1 MFSLRSH
8 PSFRG
13 SIRTTLGT
21 GFGSLLAAFAL
32 VLAGHTS
39 HTIAQEADFPA
50 DDLESL
56 KKEVLKLNRD
66 LLVLEE
72 DLLFPAQSQVAVYV
86 SMDVGHFF
94 DLDSVKLHINN
105 KLVETHLY
113 TEHQK
118 DALFRGGIQP
128 LFKGNLKSGE
138 HTITAF
144 FNGIGPEQREFKRA
158 ATLELKKNDEPAV
171 IELRISDAGGKQ
183 QPEFTVVQW
192 PAP

>member
-1 MFSLRSH
+1 MFSPRHLGPILALISLI
-8 PSFRG
+8 FAGG
-13 SIRTTLGT
+13 SVAQSGD
-21 GFGSLLAAFAL
+21 FAE
-32 VLAGHTS
+32 G
-39 HTIAQEADFPA
+39 
-50 DDLESL
+50 DLESL
-56 KKEVLKLNRD
+56 KREVLKLNRD

-72 DLLFPAQSQVAVYV
+72 DLLFPAQSQVAVYL

-94 DLDSVKLHINN
+94 DLDSVKLHIDN

-118 DALFRGGIQP
+118 KALFRGGIQP

-144 FNGIGPEQREFKRA
+144 FTGIGPEQRAYKRA
-158 ATLELKKNDEPAV
+158 ATLELSKTDEPAV
-171 IELRISDAGGKQ
+171 IELRISDSGAKQ

>member
-1 MFSLRSH
+1 MFSLRSALTARNH
-8 PSFRG
+8 LKAHVCAIF
-13 SIRTTLGT
+13 TVLTLAVAT
-21 GFGSLLAAFAL
+21 Q
-32 VLAGHTS
+32 AG
-39 HTIAQEADFPA
+39 AQNADFPA

-56 KKEVLKLNRD
+56 KQEVLKLNRD

-118 DALFRGGIQP
+118 EALFRGGIQP

-144 FNGIGPEQREFKRA
+144 FNGTGPEQREFKRA
-158 ATLELKKNDEPAV
+158 ATLELSKTDEPAV
-171 IELRISDAGGKQ
+171 IELRISDTGGKQ

>member
-1 MFSLRSH
+1 MFSPRRAQ
-8 PSFRG
+8 SFRALLTAFTLTLTG
-13 SIRTTLGT
+13 SV
-21 GFGSLLAAFAL
+21 FAQ
-32 VLAGHTS
+32 S
-39 HTIAQEADFPA
+39 SDFPGA
-50 DDLESL
+50 DLEDL
-56 KKEVLKLNRD
+56 KQEVLKLNRD

-94 DLDSVKLHINN
+94 DLDSVKLHIDN

-118 DALFRGGIQP
+118 KALFRGGIQP

-138 HTITAF
+138 HTVTAYF
-144 FNGIGPEQREFKRA
+144 TGIGPEQREFKRA
-158 ATLELKKNDEPAV
+158 ATLELKKTDEPAV
-171 IELRISDAGGKQ
+171 IELRISDSSSKQ

>member
-1 MFSLRSH
+1 MFSLCSAFTDRN
-8 PSFRG
+8 
-13 SIRTTLGT
+13 
-21 GFGSLLAAFAL
+21 SLKAYFYALTAAFSLTVTAP
-32 VLAGHTS
+32 AG
-39 HTIAQEADFPA
+39 AQTADFPA

-72 DLLFPAQSQVAVYV
+72 DLLFPAQSQIAVYV

-94 DLDSVKLHINN
+94 DLDSVKLHIDN

-158 ATLELKKNDEPAV
+158 ATLELDKTDEPAV

>member
-1 MFSLRSH
+1 MFSPRHLS
-8 PSFRG
+8 
-13 SIRTTLGT
+13 SI
-21 GFGSLLAAFAL
+21 LAALAL
-32 VLAGHTS
+32 TVTGIAAGTVAG
-39 HTIAQEADFPA
+39 TAAAQSGDFPGG
-50 DDLESL
+50 DLEDL
-56 KKEVLKLNRD
+56 KRDVLKLNRD

-94 DLDSVKLHINN
+94 DLDSVKLHIDN

-118 DALFRGGIQP
+118 NALFRGGIQP

-144 FNGIGPEQREFKRA
+144 FTGTGPEQREFKRA
-158 ATLELKKNDEPAV
+158 ATLDLKKTDEPAV
-171 IELRISDAGGKQ
+171 IELRIADVAGKQ

>member
-1 MFSLRSH
+1 MT
-8 PSFRG
+8 G
-13 SIRTTLGT
+13 S
-21 GFGSLLAAFAL
+21 AFAQS
-32 VLAGHTS
+32 G
-39 HTIAQEADFPA
+39 DFPA
-50 DDLESL
+50 GDLEDL
-56 KKEVLKLNRD
+56 KQEVLKLNRD

-94 DLDSVKLHINN
+94 DLDTVKLHIDN

-118 DALFRGGIQP
+118 KALYRGGIQP

-138 HTITAF
+138 HTITAYF
-144 FNGIGPEQREFKRA
+144 TGTGPEQRAFKRA
-158 ATLELKKNDEPAV
+158 ATAELKKTDEPAV
-171 IELRISDAGGKQ
+171 LELRISDSSGKQ

>member
-1 MFSLRSH
+1 MFSPRH
-8 PSFRG
+8 
-13 SIRTTLGT
+13 LGPILALI
-21 GFGSLLAAFAL
+21 SLIFAGGTAAQ
-32 VLAGHTS
+32 S
-39 HTIAQEADFPA
+39 EDFPEG
-50 DDLESL
+50 DLESL
-56 KKEVLKLNRD
+56 KREVLKLNRD

-72 DLLFPAQSQVAVYV
+72 DLLFPAQSQVAVYL

-94 DLDSVKLHINN
+94 DLDSVKLHIDN

-113 TEHQK
+113 TDHQK
-118 DALFRGGIQP
+118 KALFRGGIQP

-144 FNGIGPEQREFKRA
+144 FTGIGPEQRPYKRA
-158 ATLELKKNDEPAV
+158 ATLELAKTDEPAV
-171 IELRISDAGGKQ
+171 IELRISDSGGKQ

>member
-1 MFSLRSH
+1 MFSLRRA
-8 PSFRG
+8 SF
-13 SIRTTLGT
+13 LHA
-21 GFGSLLAAFAL
+21 LLASFTL
-32 VLAGHTS
+32 VTSGQTLAQSG
-39 HTIAQEADFPA
+39 DFPGG
-50 DDLESL
+50 DLEDL
-56 KKEVLKLNRD
+56 KQEVLKLNRD

-94 DLDSVKLHINN
+94 DLDTVKLHIDN

-113 TEHQK
+113 TDHQK
-118 DALFRGGIQP
+118 KALYRGGIQP

-138 HTITAF
+138 HTITAYF
-144 FNGIGPEQREFKRA
+144 TGLGPEQREFKRA
-158 ATLELKKNDEPAV
+158 ATIELNKTDEPAV
-171 IELRISDAGGKQ
+171 IELRISDSSGKQ

>member
-1 MFSLRSH
+1 MFSLRDL
-8 PSFRG
+8 PSPSTG
-13 SIRTTLGT
+13 IRAKFGALLTALTLM
-21 GFGSLLAAFAL
+21 S
-32 VLAGHTS
+32 AGQTF
-39 HTIAQEADFPA
+39 AQEGDFPA
-50 DDLESL
+50 EDLESL

-158 ATLELKKNDEPAV
+158 ASLDLKKTDEPAV

>member
-1 MFSLRSH
+1 MFSLRRPAFLH
-8 PSFRG
+8 A
-13 SIRTTLGT
+13 
-21 GFGSLLAAFAL
+21 LLATLTLAISGN
-32 VLAGHTS
+32 VLAQSG
-39 HTIAQEADFPA
+39 DFPA
-50 DDLESL
+50 GDLEDL
-56 KKEVLKLNRD
+56 KQEVLKLNRD

-94 DLDSVKLHINN
+94 DLDTVKLHIDN

-113 TEHQK
+113 TDHQK
-118 DALFRGGIQP
+118 KALYRGGIQP

-138 HTITAF
+138 HTITAYF
-144 FNGIGPEQREFKRA
+144 TGLGPEQREFKRA
-158 ATLELKKNDEPAV
+158 ATIELKKTDEPAV
-171 IELRISDAGGKQ
+171 LELRISDSGGKQ